1 LPGHSRRTNSWT
13 RLTLVLALVALPV
26 SADGGAPLLLVI
38 NLYVFSFG
46 QVWIIASEHLF
57 LRGKLPETSGAKLLG
72 WVTVT
77 NLVSTAVGALIIP
90 FIWAVLFLVLSGLGS
105 PNLPTLAGV
114 LAAIGTWIIG
124 DRSPYV
130 WLAFSASAVLF
141 VVTYFVTVWLEHRIL
156 VLLLERAELPPPAN
170 LRKTVAVMNLISYVG
185 LVLLFA
191 WGTTLGRKF
200 FW

>member
-1 LPGHSRRTNSWT
+1 MPGHSTRTNDWT
-13 RLTLVLALVALPV
+13 RLILLLALVTLSA

-38 NLYVFSFG
+38 NLYVFSLG
-46 QVWIIASEHLF
+46 QVWIITSEFLY
-57 LRGKLPETSGAKLLG
+57 LRGKLLETSRAKLLG

-141 VVTYFVTVWLEHRIL
+141 VLTYFVTVWLEHRTL
-156 VLLLERAELPPPAN
+156 VFLLNRAGLPCPAE
-170 LRKTVAVMNLISYVG
+170 LRKTVAVMNLISYAG
-185 LVLLFA
+185 LILLFA
-191 WGTTLGRKF
+191 WGTTLGRRF